1 MTGYGHH
8 PLSTDYSLAVVQF
21 SLWPSPERSWS
32 EVRELATYADHAS
45 WHCLWYADHF
55 MPNTPNDDII
65 DGSVHECWSVIS
77 GLAAVTRRLRL
88 GSLVSPT
95 TVRHP
100 AVLANT
106 AATIDQISLGRL
118 TLGIG
123 AGWQV
128 NEHRAYGI
136 DLLSAK
142 DRVDRFE
149 EAINIIRLLLSQDR
163 TTYTGKHFTFTNA
176 PCQPRPIQ
184 SPLPLL
190 VGTGG
195 PRMSGITAR
204 YADQWNTWGHVE
216 TARQRLEVL
225 DRACNKVGRDPST
238 LHRSVQAL
246 FFRTSDETEAAAIRS
261 NAPPDRSVIGDTD
274 VMIETL
280 ISYRD
285 LGFDEVIIP
294 DFTLGRTTEARREA
308 YYWFA
313 EAVIPHIS

>member
-1 MTGYGHH
+1 MK
-8 PLSTDYSLAVVQF
+8 F
-21 SLWPSPERSWS
+21 SLWPSPERTWS
-32 EVRELATYADHAS
+32 EVRDLALFADTSS

-55 MPNTPNDDII
+55 MPNSPTDDIT
-65 DGSVHECWSVIS
+65 DGPVHECWSVIA
-77 GLAAVTRRLRL
+77 GLAAVTSRLRL

-106 AATIDQISLGRL
+106 AATIDQMSDGRL

-136 DLLSAK
+136 DLLGAK
-142 DRVDRFE
+142 ERVDRFE
-149 EAINIIRLLLSQDR
+149 EAIQIIRLLLTQER
-163 TTYTGKHFTFTNA
+163 TTFTGRHFQITDA
-176 PCQPRPIQ
+176 PCQPRPVQ

-195 PRMSGITAR
+195 PRMSAITAR
-204 YADQWNTWGHVE
+204 FADQWNTWGHVD
-216 TARQRLEVL
+216 TARERLDVL
-225 DRACNKVGRDPST
+225 DRACSAVGRDPST

-246 FFRTSDETEAAAIRS
+246 FFRVDDAASADAIRS
-261 NAPPDRSVIGDTD
+261 AAPADRSIIGDASI
-274 VMIETL
+274 MIEALT
-280 ISYRD
+280 SYRD

-294 DFTLGRTTEARREA
+294 DFTLGREASSRRDT
-308 YYWFA
+308 YLWFA
-313 EAVIPHIS
+313 EEVIARL

>member
-1 MTGYGHH
+1 MK
-8 PLSTDYSLAVVQF
+8 F
-21 SLWPSPERSWS
+21 SLWPSPERPWS
-32 EVRELATYADHAS
+32 EVRDLASYADAS
-45 WHCLWYADHF
+45 DWHCLWYADHF
-55 MPNTPNDDII
+55 MPNSPTDDIT
-65 DGSVHECWSVIS
+65 DGPVHECWSVIA
-77 GLAAVTRRLRL
+77 GLVAVTSRLRL

-106 AATIDQISLGRL
+106 AATIDHMSSGRL

-149 EAINIIRLLLSQDR
+149 EAIQIIRLLLSQDR
-163 TTYTGKHFTFTNA
+163 TTFTGQHFQIADA
-176 PCQPRPIQ
+176 PCRPMPIQ

-195 PRMSGITAR
+195 PRMSKITAR
-204 YADQWNTWGHVE
+204 YADQWNTWGHVD
-216 TARQRLEVL
+216 TARERLQVL
-225 DRACNKVGRDPST
+225 DQACEAVGRDPST

-246 FFRTSDETEAAAIRS
+246 FFRVDDAASAEAIRS
-261 NAPPDRSVIGDTD
+261 AAPADRSIIGDAS
-274 VMIETL
+274 VMIEALT
-280 ISYRD
+280 SYRD

-294 DFTLGRTTEARREA
+294 DFTLGRDAAARRDTYE
-308 YYWFA
+308 WFA
-313 EAVIPHIS
+313 AEVIAHL